1 MRCIFQSSAYLLMSH
16 IKRNKTPCTECQLRS
31 VKSLTV
37 WQVGCKRALHHRGY
51 PTAHKVN
58 TEAMKFRCECSF
70 SQGLGSALI

>member
-1 MRCIFQSSAYLLMSH
+1 MKPPVLS
-16 IKRNKTPCTECQLRS
+16 QLRS

-51 PTAHKVN
+51 PIAHKVN

-70 SQGLGSALI
+70 TQGLGSALI